1 MQDHYK
7 TLGVDRNASP
17 DAIKKAYRQK
27 ASLYHPDK
35 EGGSKVRFQEVEEA
49 YRTLSDP
56 GKRQQYDNPSPF
68 GQQGFGFSS
77 GGGGAPFDFET
88 IFDIFGT
95 RFHHPQQ
102 QQPRRQQARMTLW
115 ITLADSAA
123 GQNRT
128 ISVGTQQGTHAV
140 EIEIPKGINDGDT
153 VQYGGVGPGGMDLVI
168 TYRIHPNPKWER
180 HGQHLICE
188 QSMSIWD
195 LILGCDATITD
206 LVGNTLT
213 VTVPPGTQPGTKLRL
228 KGRGMPSKREAT
240 GDLFVAIQA
249 QIPDEIP
256 EELLES
262 IRQHHTK

>member
-1 MQDHYK
+1 MKSHYD
-7 TLGVDRNASP
+7 TLGVARNASP
-17 DAIKKAYRQK
+17 DDIKRAYRQK

-35 EGGSKVRFQEVEEA
+35 EGGSKIKFQEVEEA

-56 GKRQQYDNPSPF
+56 QKRQQYDNPSPF
-68 GQQGFGFSS
+68 GGQGGFGFQQ
-77 GGGGAPFDFET
+77 GGAPFDFET

-128 ISVGTQQGTHAV
+128 ISVGTQHGTHAV
-140 EIEIPKGINDGDT
+140 EIEIPQGINDGDT

-168 TYRIHPNPKWER
+168 TYRIHPNPKYER
-180 HGQHLICE
+180 MGSHLVME
-188 QSMSIWD
+188 QTVNIWD

-206 LVGNTLT
+206 VLGNTLT
-213 VTVPPGTQPGTKLRL
+213 VSIPAGTQPGTKLRL
-228 KGRGMPSKREAT
+228 KGRGMPSKRQPA
-240 GDLFVAIQA
+240 GDLFVAVQA
-249 QIPDEIP
+249 VIPDDISP
-256 EELLES
+256 ELLES
-262 IRQHHTK
+262 IQQHRTK